1 MKTTNLRITVFY
13 LPVSSKMDNTYE
25 RTQLLH
31 RGKNHFFPVFFLR
44 YIYSFVFFTEEKA
57 VTLDLFPAGL
67 AVCSA
72 PFRREISYQ
81 FI

>member
-1 MKTTNLRITVFY
+1 MKITNLRVTVFY
-13 LPVSSKMDNTYE
+13 LPVSPKMDNTYE

-31 RGKNHFFPVFFLR
+31 RGKNHFLPYLSYI

-57 VTLDLFPAGL
+57 VTLNLFPAGL

-72 PFRREISYQ
+72 PFRREISYP